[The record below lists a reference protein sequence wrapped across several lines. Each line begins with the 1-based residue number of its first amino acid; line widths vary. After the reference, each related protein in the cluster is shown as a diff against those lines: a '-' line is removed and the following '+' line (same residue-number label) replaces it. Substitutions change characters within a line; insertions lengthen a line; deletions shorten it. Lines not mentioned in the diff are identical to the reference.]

1 LTDSGELFW
10 TNGPDLPSLISEH
23 SAVILKE
30 KIYIIGGEDLIE
42 GGRRDIVR
50 VFDIAS
56 NQWSIAPPLP
66 TPLDYVEC
74 RQMGAGFIL

>member
-1 LTDSGELFW
+1 LTNSGELFW
-10 TNGPDLPSLISEH
+10 TNGPDLRSNITEH
-23 SAVILKE
+23 SAVVLE
-30 KIYIIGGEDLIE
+30 DKIYFIRGKDLLEGE
-42 GGRRDIVR
+42 RTDIVR